1 MNGVKICCLFVLFLE
16 TVYYTEAIERTI
28 NTKVGSIKGKIGT
41 VQLPDGTSKQIAEYL
56 GIPYGAPPVG
66 DLRFE
71 KPVPAAK
78 FNQTYD
84 ALNYGLPC
92 PQYFKV
98 DNVFGLTPPSLMSED
113 CLRLDIYS
121 PQTSGSKTYPVML
134 FIYGGSFTTGHSST
148 YNGQNLAA
156 YGEVVTV
163 IINYR
168 VGPFGFLSTGDDQAP
183 GNYGLWDQH
192 LAIKWVKNNID
203 SFGGDASRITIF
215 GQSAGGASVAFQTL
229 YSGNK
234 GMFQRAISESGPA
247 NAEWATSSKEEAYLN
262 ANFLALKFNCTIP
275 QKQASSEILRCL
287 KSVKDFSLMAK
298 YASAVNN
305 FRWAPTVENDFITS
319 QEFQRIHQQPPS
331 AKSFAQNFDIIIGTN
346 GYDGQYILSA
356 LYPAVI
362 SQMKMVPIGMLRTIM
377 RGAIMNFLK
386 PLSSNNKT
394 LTALV
399 DAAMFEYSNVK
410 NPNDRN
416 FNLKQISDFVT
427 DNVFFVAAAKDVAN
441 HAYKNDRTKT
451 YQYEFNHAYPVLP
464 PGNEWLQGATH
475 GGEVPYVFGFP
486 SSLPGYSP
494 QIAQTVWPFSKIVMD
509 YWTNFAKTGNPNKP
523 RNVVT
528 EWKAYNSMDE
538 DYLYFPMTGTT
549 EAGRYL
555 NARRKN
561 FWLNYLPQIVRRG
574 TESQNVD

>member
-1 MNGVKICCLFVLFLE
+1 MYELKIIWFLIALVE
-16 TVYYTEAIERTI
+16 NFYSTEAVERTVT
-28 NTKVGSIKGKIGT
+28 TKVGPINGKIVT
-41 VQLPDGTSKQIAEYL
+41 IQLPDGNSTQIAEFL
-56 GIPYGAPPVG
+56 GIPYGVPPVG

-78 FNQTYD
+78 FNTTYD

-92 PQYFKV
+92 PQHYKI
-98 DNVFGLTPPSLMSED
+98 DNIFTIASPVLTSED
-113 CLRLDIYS
+113 CLKLDIYS

-134 FIYGGSFTTGHSST
+134 FIYGGSFTKGQSST

-156 YGEVVTV
+156 YGKVVMVT
-163 IINYR
+163 INYR

-192 LAIKWVKNNID
+192 LAIQWVRSNID

-215 GQSAGGASVAFQTL
+215 GQSAGGVSVVFQTL

-234 GMFQRAISESGPA
+234 GMFQRAMSESGPA
-247 NAEWATSSKEEAYLN
+247 NAEWATINKEEAYLN

-275 QKQASSEILRCL
+275 QKQGSSEIVRCL

-298 YASAVNN
+298 YASGNN
-305 FRWAPTVENDFITS
+305 DFKWTPVVDNDFIKN
-319 QEFQRIHQQPPS
+319 QELQTIHHQQPPS
-331 AKSFAQNFDIIIGTN
+331 SKAFFQNFDMIIGTN
-346 GYDGQYILSA
+346 GYDGHYVMSA
-356 LYPAVI
+356 HYPAVL
-362 SQMKMVPIGMLRTIM
+362 SQMKTAPIVMARKVM
-377 RGAIMNFLK
+377 RGAMMNLLK
-386 PLSSNNKT
+386 PLSPNNKT
-394 LTALV
+394 LSAMV
-399 DAAMFEYSNVK
+399 DAVMFEYTNVE
-410 NPNDRN
+410 NPHDRN
-416 FNLKQISDFVT
+416 FNLKQISDFAT
-427 DNVFFVAAAKDVAN
+427 DNVFFIAAAKDVAS
-441 HAYKNDRTKT
+441 HAYMNNKTKT

-475 GGEVPYVFGFP
+475 GGELPFVLGFP

-494 QIAQTVWPFSKIVMD
+494 ELAKMTWPFSKIVMD
-509 YWTNFAKTGNPNKP
+509 YYTNFAKTGNPNKP
-523 RNVVT
+523 RNVKT

-555 NARRKN
+555 NARRKD
-561 FWLNYLPQIVRRG
+561 FWFNYLPQIVRRG
-574 TESQNVD
+574 TES